1 VVRTSQLT
9 DIQHFVENEL
19 AHTVSD
25 QISSDCRYASIP
37 QSLGSMIINAD
48 IFRELSPWYS
58 SGTLPS
64 DLLDDLESEVPE
76 FTSCRYDRFQSRR
89 LIRTHLTTATTI
101 PASSASKD
109 YLLRRIKWP
118 MSKDRRPR
126 VLIVN
131 GGSGSGK
138 TRFVTAIP
146 KRIPSELIVYDTTLT
161 SDSFGDEIV
170 EYTRS
175 AGGIVVFCYIYA
187 HFVIAM
193 ERMIQRA
200 CREGRYISA
209 TGMAKNHSMSSMTML
224 KLMDK
229 YENCPDIQFSSFRS
243 DVNNFQ
249 SIPIETLR
257 NMKFPSEGKMT
268 DDAYKIINIQIKDI
282 PPDLLRRIIR

>member
-1 VVRTSQLT
+1 VVRASQLT
-9 DIQHFVENEL
+9 DIQRFVENEL

-25 QISSDCRYASIP
+25 QVSSDCRYASIP
-37 QSLGSMIINAD
+37 QSLGGMIINAD
-48 IFRELSPWYS
+48 CFRELSPWYS

-76 FTSCRYDRFQSRR
+76 FTGCRYDRVQSRR
-89 LIRTHLTTATTI
+89 LIRTHLTTATTN

-118 MSKDRRPR
+118 IRKDRRPR

-138 TRFVTAIP
+138 TRFATALP
-146 KRIPSELIVYDTTLT
+146 ERIPSELIIYDTTLT
-161 SDSFGDEIV
+161 SDAFGDEIV

-175 AGGIVVFCYIYA
+175 AGGSVVFCFIYA
-187 HFVIAM
+187 HFVNAM

-209 TGMAKNHSMSSMTML
+209 SGMAKNHLMSFMTMA
-224 KLMDK
+224 KLMNTYGK
-229 YENCPDIQFSSFRS
+229 CSDIKFTSFRS
-243 DVNNFQ
+243 DLGNFQ
-249 SIPIETLR
+249 SFPIDALQ
-257 NMKFPSEGKMT
+257 NMEFPTERKMT
-268 DDAYKIINIQIKDI
+268 DDAYKIINIRIEDI
-282 PPDLLRRIIR
+282 SPDLLRRIIR